1 MTPQKDP
8 RQTID
13 VGPLAWLIDQVK
25 DNVSKAVSDAEK
37 FLQSRKG
44 RAASGAGDLGS
55 VKQHVHQILGA
66 MHMVGLEAA
75 ERYAQAAESMVDR
88 GINRPEAVD
97 EAWVHT
103 LSQGLSALVEHLE
116 VLRAGRLE
124 SSVKLFRQYKDL
136 VDRSGGE
143 VAHPVDLWSSAWV
156 YPSSSDSPMDRKAL
170 GAADRKLY
178 EQCLLNVLRDNDV
191 IGSSQKMKSIAL
203 KAQMASSGH
212 EALLWKAAEGF
223 FEAMS
228 AAAIISDIYTK
239 KMCNRLNVEL
249 KNVLEGRVDPT
260 HRFLSELLFF
270 CDQGIARMR
279 SRGVALPEGLD
290 WIAVHFQIGSGQ
302 FVDYNRAYYGLF
314 DAAKM
319 AALRKAIVGMQD
331 IWMKM
336 GNEDFSHLPKMSEH
350 AEALARLMADIAPG
364 SEMVPAAIVNL
375 VKAIADD
382 RALLTP
388 ERVLEV
394 TTALIFLDVS
404 FTPFQGDIEP
414 FVQRCREIV
423 ARLARSQR
431 NEAALPLE
439 PWMEELFHQV
449 SGKSTMGSVLTELR
463 QDMATVEA
471 TLDEFFRDPQRKTDH
486 LGTLLPLLSQ
496 MRGVLSVMNMD
507 AGSQAVHAVRV
518 MLESLIDRPPTDEKV
533 AATLF
538 NRLASNLG
546 GLGFMMDMLGFDPE
560 LAKGLFHFD
569 VNTGEFRATV
579 QGPRRQ
585 APVVERD
592 THADED
598 LAEIERR
605 TLASIGIAPEAKPK
619 VEAVEQA
626 PAPVEEAPAPAVASG
641 LPEGIDMEI
650 LEIFIEEANEVVVAG
665 TESCEALAQALDNKS
680 HATNVRRA
688 FHTLK
693 GSSRMVGLN
702 DFGEGAWI
710 MEQIFN
716 DRLASMGSIDAATVT
731 VAAKSFEYFRGW
743 IEEIQA
749 MGSITHAS
757 AAIDA
762 MSREIRGLEPV
773 VEAAQVDAAPVDV
786 APVGEV
792 SVGSHVVSTVDA
804 TARPGLEFT
813 LEAGVEFTFERVE
826 PVADVASEAASEAAP
841 VAEDPSVHVEPALDF
856 SDKSVNEDIVAI
868 EETAPVAEEAAPA
881 ASDAPVFERVIVED
895 MEFFVIDGLQILASL
910 FDIYVDEN
918 RGMVRRLHDDV
929 QAWAQTAHAPV
940 EERVVDLAHKM
951 RGNAYTV
958 GHTSLGYVIE
968 LMEDILRMQRMDS
981 ETFDVECASQ
991 MTEAADVVAELS
1003 TAFERGH
1010 LGEAPQALI
1019 SSLED
1024 LRHRM
1029 RHETG
1034 YLGMPSGLP
1043 GEATLDDDEIEVEA
1057 APLLEE
1063 VVDFGDSQVEPQ
1075 VEPVDPHPVN
1085 EVQDAAEPVL
1095 VHEEIDS
1102 MEPVA
1107 ETVEAAVEAAPV
1119 AEAAEPVA
1127 ETVEAAVEAAP
1138 VAEAAEPVAEAVE
1151 VAVEAAPVAEEAAPV
1166 AEAVDVAVEA
1176 APVAE
1181 EAAPV
1186 AEAVEV
1192 AVEAAPVAEEAA
1204 PVAEAVEVAV
1214 EAAPVAE
1221 EAEPVAEAV
1230 EVAVEAAP
1238 VAEEAEPVAEAV
1250 EVAVEAAPVAEEA
1263 EPVAEAVEV
1272 AVEAAPVAEEAAPVA
1287 EAVTTVEVAH
1297 VRRAA
1302 ESDLRDVIDTDLFPL
1317 FEEEGVEII
1326 NGLSQVV
1333 RAWGADPTNTE
1344 HQRQIMRHLHTFKG
1358 GARMA
1363 GAMRLGDMA
1372 HTMESDIELLADAQ
1386 YSESLVQDVAQLL
1399 TRFDAM
1405 SLRFERLRE
1414 ASAQGLAELGE
1425 IQSDLDFDQPQA
1437 SVDVMVQPQEVEA
1450 AQPAASVDI
1459 VIDDAL
1465 IEENLQRAS
1474 TGQPTAAR
1482 RIVPLGLP
1490 EVQKANSSRVSA
1502 QPVRVR
1508 PAVLDS
1514 LVNQVG
1520 EISITRAALENG
1532 LNVIR
1537 TSSKDLSDNLERLR
1551 RMVRDIE
1558 IQAEAQIAARE
1569 HAAKE
1574 ETEHFDPLEF
1584 DRFTRFQELTRM
1596 MAESVNDLALVQST
1610 IAKSLQNSEDDVA
1623 RQTRLT
1629 RELQQDLLHTRM
1641 VDFESVA
1648 ERLYRTVR
1656 QAGKDTGKQV
1666 RLDIRG
1672 GNIAIDRGILD
1683 RMVGSFDHILRNCV
1697 AHGLESAK
1705 ARKHAGKP
1713 AVGTIIFQ
1721 AHQEGGEVSVS
1732 ISDDGAGLNYA
1743 AIEKKARALGLI
1755 AQGEEVTEARLRE
1768 VIFQA
1773 GFSSVEE
1780 ANQLAGRGVGLDV
1793 VASETRGLGGRVELE
1808 TEAGQGTKFTMVLPL
1823 TTAVTQV
1830 VLMRVGERRY
1840 AAAAPLIE
1848 NTLRLKPEAIR
1859 QAAANRSLEYLGQS
1873 LPFYWMGALT
1883 GESDNS
1889 TETSQDS
1896 IPVVIVRSAAQRIAM
1911 QVDEVIG
1918 SQEVV
1923 VKNLGAQL
1931 SRVAGLSGISML
1943 PDGELV
1949 YIYNPVALAST
1960 YTQEA
1965 NARMAANLLRAQ
1977 EEASGA
1983 GEAAQAA
1990 KKRVKGNKVLVVDDS
2005 ITVRRVTQR
2014 LLVRQGF
2021 EVFLAKDGLDALEQL
2036 QAGLDPDVVLS
2047 DIEMPRM
2054 DGFDLARNIR
2064 SSTKTAELPIIMI
2077 TSRIA
2082 DKHRNYAVE
2091 IGVNHY
2097 LGKPYSETELLE
2109 LLGNYTSHNQPA
2121 LAD

>member
-1107 ETVEAAVEAAPV
+1107 ETVEVAVEVAPV

-1138 VAEAAEPVAEAVE
+1138 VAEAAEPVAETVE
-1151 VAVEAAPVAEEAAPV
+1151 AAVEAAPVAEA
-1166 AEAVDVAVEA
+1166 
-1176 APVAE
+1176 
-1181 EAAPV
+1181 
-1186 AEAVEV
+1186 
-1192 AVEAAPVAEEAA
+1192 
-1204 PVAEAVEVAV
+1204 
-1214 EAAPVAE
+1214 
-1221 EAEPVAEAV
+1221 
-1230 EVAVEAAP
+1230 
-1238 VAEEAEPVAEAV
+1238 
-1250 EVAVEAAPVAEEA
+1250 A

-1990 KKRVKGNKVLVVDDS
+1990 KKRVKGNKALVVDDS

>member
-1107 ETVEAAVEAAPV
+1107 ETVEVAVEVAPV

-1138 VAEAAEPVAEAVE
+1138 VAEAAEPVAETVE
-1151 VAVEAAPVAEEAAPV
+1151 AAVEAAPVAEA
-1166 AEAVDVAVEA
+1166 
-1176 APVAE
+1176 
-1181 EAAPV
+1181 
-1186 AEAVEV
+1186 
-1192 AVEAAPVAEEAA
+1192 
-1204 PVAEAVEVAV
+1204 
-1214 EAAPVAE
+1214 
-1221 EAEPVAEAV
+1221 
-1230 EVAVEAAP
+1230 
-1238 VAEEAEPVAEAV
+1238 
-1250 EVAVEAAPVAEEA
+1250 A